1 MSTKRSFDTS
11 KLVLLAMLTAI
22 VAVLQLLASF
32 FPVYPFTLNL
42 VLMPIVVGA
51 ALLGKAAGAW
61 LGFVFG
67 FVVLISDKS
76 VVYFMQ
82 FNAPATILVILGR
95 GIAIG
100 FAAAAVYKLLEK
112 KGKTIAVVSAAIIA
126 PIVNT
131 GLFVLGL
138 YAFFL
143 PLISD
148 WAVGFANATA
158 FIFIVLVGVNF
169 IFEFAVNLVL
179 SPTIVRLIQ
188 HRRNTRALTVKQ

>member
-1 MSTKRSFDTS
+1 MDKNKSFDTS
-11 KLVLLAMLTAI
+11 KLVLLAMLTTI
-22 VAVLQLLASF
+22 VAVLQLLASY
-32 FPVYPFTLNL
+32 FPIYPFRLTL

-51 ALLGKAAGAW
+51 ALLGKAAGVW

-67 FVVLISDKS
+67 FVVLVSDTT
-76 VVYFMQ
+76 VPVFLQ
-82 FNAPATILVILGR
+82 FNAPAAILMILGR
-95 GIAIG
+95 GVAIG
-100 FAAAAVYKLLEK
+100 FSAATVYKLLEK
-112 KGKTIAVVSAAIIA
+112 RGKTFAVISAALVA

-131 GLFVLGL
+131 GLFVLGM

-148 WAVGFANATA
+148 WADGFSSVTA
-158 FIFIVLVGVNF
+158 FIFLGMIGINF

-188 HRRNTRALTVKQ
+188 YRRSARALEAKQ

>member
-1 MSTKRSFDTS
+1 MNTRKSFDTS
-11 KLVLLAMLTAI
+11 KLVMLAMLTTI
-22 VAVLQLLASF
+22 VVVLQLLASY
-32 FPVYPFTLNL
+32 FPIYPFRLTL
-42 VLMPIVVGA
+42 VLMPIVIGA

-67 FVVLISDKS
+67 FVVLIADAT
-76 VVYFMQ
+76 VPIFLQ
-82 FNAPATILVILGR
+82 FNAPAAILVILGR
-95 GIAIG
+95 GAATG
-100 FAAAAVYKLLEK
+100 LAAAVVYKALENR
-112 KGKTIAVVSAAIIA
+112 GKTVAVISAALIA

-131 GLFVLGL
+131 GLFILGL

-148 WAVGFANATA
+148 WAVGFSNVTT
-158 FIFIVLVGVNF
+158 FIFFGMVGINF

-188 HRRNTRALTVKQ
+188 YRRSTRAQMG

>member
-1 MSTKRSFDTS
+1 MSINKSFDTS

-32 FPVYPFTLNL
+32 FPVYPFRLTL

-61 LGFVFG
+61 LGFIFG
-67 FVVLISDKS
+67 FVVLVSDTT
-76 VVYFMQ
+76 VPVFLQ
-82 FNAPATILVILGR
+82 FNAPAAILVILGR
-95 GIAIG
+95 GAATG
-100 FAAAAVYKLLEK
+100 FMAAVVYKALENR
-112 KGKTIAVVSAAIIA
+112 GKTFAVISAALVA

-131 GLFVLGL
+131 GLFVLGI

-148 WAVGFANATA
+148 WAVGFSSVTA
-158 FIFIVLVGVNF
+158 FIFLAMVGINF

-188 HRRNTRALTVKQ
+188 YRRSTRTQVV